1 MRGVA
6 ALGGYA
12 LLAVVSLVA
21 ALIIGLIACG
31 GPSPTGPTSTPAE
44 PTPVPTP
51 VPTASGAARRAVRIE
66 GFDPATL
73 VLRFTDAQIFFNEE
87 ADRAAR
93 EDGHPGGAPNPVWI
107 RDLFTTGAL
116 PIAPDARITLLGF
129 DAFGQR
135 IPKAATVA
143 TLAIVIA
150 GAAPP
155 GTWDQPPTYLF
166 ITAEEDSITEVEQP
180 ALP

>member
-1 MRGVA
+1 M
-6 ALGGYA
+6 
-12 LLAVVSLVA
+12 
-21 ALIIGLIACG
+21 
-31 GPSPTGPTSTPAE
+31 
-44 PTPVPTP
+44 
-51 VPTASGAARRAVRIE
+51 E

-73 VLRFTDAQIFFNEE
+73 ALRFTDAQIFFNEE

-107 RDLFTTGAL
+107 RDLSTTGVL
-116 PIAPDARITLLGF
+116 RVAPDARITLLGF

-135 IPKAATVA
+135 IPKPATVA
-143 TLAIVIA
+143 MLVIA
-150 GAAPP
+150 IAGTAPP

-166 ITAEEDSITEVEQP
+166 ITVEGDAITDVEQP

>member
-51 VPTASGAARRAVRIE
+51 VPTASGAARRAV

-107 RDLFTTGAL
+107 RDLFTTGTL